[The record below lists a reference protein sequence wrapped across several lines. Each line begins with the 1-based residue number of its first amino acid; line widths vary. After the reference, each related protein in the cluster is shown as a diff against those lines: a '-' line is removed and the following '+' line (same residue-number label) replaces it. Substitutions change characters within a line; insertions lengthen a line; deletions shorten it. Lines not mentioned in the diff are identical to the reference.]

1 VATQV
6 RIVKQSKGQPVDRC
20 DAENRSARANCA
32 ARSPQD
38 PPIYGDSLTI
48 VIELED
54 GTTIFHS
61 QHGDGVKTLAQLLAG
76 FKLMFQGDVP
86 TWTITVDSARKTI
99 TFEDSSAFHV
109 ADARYVRPDGTHSA
123 LRVVQ

>member
-1 VATQV
+1 MT
-6 RIVKQSKGQPVDRC
+6 RIIIYVQRVNPPP
-20 DAENRSARANCA
+20 A
-32 ARSPQD
+32 PQD
-38 PPIYGDSLTI
+38 PPIYGDTLTI

-61 QHGDGVKTLAQLLAG
+61 QIGDGVKTLAQLLAG

-86 TWTITVDSARKTI
+86 TWTIAVDSARKTI

-123 LRVVQ
+123 LRVVQQ